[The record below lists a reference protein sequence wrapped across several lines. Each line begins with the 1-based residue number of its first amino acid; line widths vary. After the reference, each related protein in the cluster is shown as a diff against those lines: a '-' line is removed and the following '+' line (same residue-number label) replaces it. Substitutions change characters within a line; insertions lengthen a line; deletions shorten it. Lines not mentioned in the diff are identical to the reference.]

1 MQLEDLKAYRD
12 IVFGEFERAKN
23 DGLRKALS
31 LAFQIADLDE
41 SIAQEL
47 EKAGQ
52 MDEAAYYYVS
62 QGQYLVEIGRV
73 NEAKAAWEKAKS
85 IATKEVIKKW
95 VDEGLQKI
103 CPNLN

>member
-12 IVFGEFERAKN
+12 FVFGEFERAR
-23 DGLRKALS
+23 DGRSRKAPS
-31 LAFQIADLDE
+31 LAFQIASLDE

-62 QGQYLVEIGRV
+62 QGQYLIENNHI
-73 NEAKAAWEKAKS
+73 NEARAAWEKAKS

-95 VDEGLQKI
+95 VDEGLQKYAQI
-103 CPNLN
+103 